1 MHAAGRVL
9 EAGYEPPL
17 LSGMVKDGLRTLR
30 SGLRVK
36 TFSDVENLCT
46 CRESR
51 QWGKICAHSL
61 AVGLAHL
68 DPAKAPALEP
78 ARPRAEVPQPPAPR
92 FVEIGAQED
101 ATPIALHFILP
112 PNFESAWDKRQIMLV
127 TEIERAG
134 QRVMPTTL
142 SPNETYA
149 CDNHDL
155 AALDL
160 LESRWRCACS
170 SAPSSCVC
178 WALYVGIRASPSEKR
193 KQRRSL
199 PGSDRPRLRL
209 SRPEPDTVLMEL
221 EVSAND
227 RLLVAGAE
235 AWMWRGASFHPLPE
249 NLPSELQRWQ
259 TDR

>member
-1 MHAAGRVL
+1 MPDAAIPITTKLLVAAGGWPAMKAAQQMHAAGRVL

-61 AVGLAHL
+61 AVGLEIIAPKRVA
-68 DPAKAPALEP
+68 DDTSARGPADSGE
-78 ARPRAEVPQPPAPR
+78 ARASSAAAGSPPAHGPK
-92 FVEIGAQED
+92 FVETGTADIPE
-101 ATPIALHFILP
+101 IALHFILP
-112 PNFESAWDKRQIMLV
+112 PNFESAWDKGQIMLV

-142 SPNETYA
+142 LPNETYA

-160 LESRWRCACS
+160 L
-170 SAPSSCVC
+170 
-178 WALYVGIRASPSEKR
+178 GIPAAMRMFARVEFLHLLGSLRGHPRVTFGKAKPTKIFSEAYR
-193 KQRRSL
+193 
-199 PGSDRPRLRL
+199 PGLRL
-209 SRPEPDTVLMEL
+209 SRPEPDSVTVQLD
-221 EVSAND
+221 V
-227 RLLVAGAE
+227 
-235 AWMWRGASFHPLPE
+235 
-249 NLPSELQRWQ
+249 
-259 TDR
+259 